1 LTEVVGSIKHLEK
14 ALHSHYHVVM
24 KRVPSAI
31 TPIIAVSRKSSAPL
45 HRQIYDSFRDLIV
58 QGNLVSGQ
66 QIPSTRTLA
75 KELGISRFSTP
86 MHNCWPRA
94 TSRVALGLAPSSRV
108 LCLISP
114 LYLAP
119 PVGDRLQFFRGLASR
134 RKYLRNF
141 LGSKA
146 NRGCTAAL
154 HLLAVNSPWII
165 SHLIC
170 GRGCLRSD
178 AEE

>member
-1 LTEVVGSIKHLEK
+1 
-14 ALHSHYHVVM
+14 M
-24 KRVPSAI
+24 KRVPSTI

-75 KELGISRFSTP
+75 KELGISRFP
-86 MHNCWPRA
+86 VLNA
-94 TSRVALGLAPSSRV
+94 YAQLLAEGYFEGRTGSGT
-108 LCLISP
+108 

-146 NRGCTAAL
+146 NRGYTAAL